1 MGFKLFLMC
10 LTVFLVACSGIRT
23 RRIIGIRIF
32 SISILILAT
41 LTLSWGSLSAQ
52 ELGPMRSFSLD
63 SRYFIRTNSNRA
75 MGQFGIEMVN
85 LATLPADL
93 IGRGSKLRNVG
104 QGLVFL
110 FTASYLTEG
119 FSLTYHE
126 FGHGSRNSAIGY
138 RVQYAFGSVQKN
150 LNSAKRYDNIF
161 SFYLRTFYKNGG
173 FALRTSENARFT
185 PFTEEKQRE
194 LRWNILRRAGG
205 MNNEMFYTEL
215 IEDEVYRHGG
225 HIGFLSAYL
234 KGKLSPS
241 HFSDSAGKFGDLN
254 RVVTA
259 YEEQGFPIDK
269 DKIDSGSQIA
279 FYFSAMTYQLFYQ
292 TFRMFTGKSY
302 RFQPWEYRGLQLPNT
317 SFYMTRS
324 GLSHKVRSA
333 YRSGSWRFPFAVEHV
348 FEGNRRTE
356 VSFGAEKRCERVGY
370 GLTAIIGKQL
380 EIELDVSYRLDKWF
394 LISAGYSLYDVRNL
408 HGERLIPSLEH
419 GSAYH
424 DFYLRA
430 SLTY

>member
-1 MGFKLFLMC
+1 MFEERITTSKAENSKN
-10 LTVFLVACSGIRT
+10 T
-23 RRIIGIRIF
+23 IIGIRIF
-32 SISILILAT
+32 STSLLVLASLMLNTESILAQSLT
-41 LTLSWGSLSAQ
+41 SQRTLS
-52 ELGPMRSFSLD
+52 FD

-75 MGQFGIEMVN
+75 VGQFGIDMVN

-93 IGRGSKLRNVG
+93 IGPGSRLRNVG
-104 QGLVFL
+104 QGLVLL

-119 FSLTYHE
+119 FSLAYHE
-126 FGHGSRNSAIGY
+126 YGHGTRNSAIGF
-138 RVQYAFGSVQKN
+138 RSLYAFGTAQN
-150 LNSAKRYDNIF
+150 DAMRAKTYDNIF

-173 FALRTSENARFT
+173 FTLRTSENAHFT
-185 PFTEEKQRE
+185 PFTEEEQWE

-205 MNNEMFYTEL
+205 MNNEMVYTEL

-225 HIGFLSAYL
+225 HIGFLTAYL

-241 HFSDSAGKFGDLN
+241 HFSDSAGEFGDLN
-254 RVVTA
+254 RVVAA
-259 YEEQGFPIDK
+259 YEEHGFRLDK
-269 DKIDSGSQIA
+269 DQIDSGSQIA

-356 VSFGAEKRCERVGY
+356 VSFGAEKQYERVEY

-380 EIELDVSYRLDKWF
+380 EMELDVGYRLDKWF
-394 LISAGYSLYDVRNL
+394 LISAGYALYDVRNL

-419 GSAYH
+419 GSTYH